1 MSTRHPV
8 GVALAVAALS
18 ALPAACSRFE
28 RPATDIDCTPGAGG
42 PGRVTGG
49 ATAWRTVADG
59 QETVRV
65 EGTAEHEDG
74 LAIVRVEVAG
84 VSADADAFNF
94 GEWSVELQVGALAGD
109 GPDPVELPVTAIDSC
124 DRSHEIAV
132 ASVVLRPPPSVGGVS
147 VTVGYPDGEDH
158 LPSTLSI
165 PAAVRVSAEGDA
177 DGVKA
182 LLTTERGGFVGAAP
196 EDASSLTLTLSA
208 AQGGGAE
215 AAAFV
220 TTEGAEPGEALLTV
234 TALERTGVARIRI
247 AGPPLLTPAGGSL
260 LAGGVQ
266 PVDVSTYGR
275 LVSCEATPPAGVE
288 VTYAGRLLG
297 GVAPI
302 DELDGRR
309 ATLII
314 VVDADAL

>member
-1 MSTRHPV
+1 M
-8 GVALAVAALS
+8 
-18 ALPAACSRFE
+18 
-28 RPATDIDCTPGAGG
+28 
-42 PGRVTGG
+42 
-49 ATAWRTVADG
+49 
-59 QETVRV
+59 
-65 EGTAEHEDG
+65 
-74 LAIVRVEVAG
+74 
-84 VSADADAFNF
+84 
-94 GEWSVELQVGALAGD
+94 
-109 GPDPVELPVTAIDSC
+109 
-124 DRSHEIAV
+124 
-132 ASVVLRPPPSVGGVS
+132 VLRPPPSVGGVS

-266 PVDVSTYGR
+266 RRERSCCVESRWTSQSGAQQAYSSSPTPEFICAQLSVMKGLRMAVRPLSFGEPVWTT
-275 LVSCEATPPAGVE
+275 A
-288 VTYAGRLLG
+288 
-297 GVAPI
+297 
-302 DELDGRR
+302 
-309 ATLII
+309 
-314 VVDADAL
+314 VVVGQND